1 VAILYADHVRRR
13 GDRALRCSPFLP
25 ELFRTLHQRSVA
37 LLEIAGQQGVT
48 AGFTRSP
55 LPALVVEA
63 ELDWLIQVGLL
74 RREVDGQGL
83 TDRYRLTPLGQSLL
97 AQPVPATWSASWSDR
112 LQNLLSRWFH
122 R

>member
-1 VAILYADHVRRR
+1 MAILYSDYVRQR

-25 ELFRTLHQRSVA
+25 HLFHTLQQRSVA
-37 LLEIAGQQGVT
+37 LLEIARQNGVT

-97 AQPVPATWSASWSDR
+97 EQRPSQFWTASWGDR
-112 LQNLLSRWFH
+112 LQNLLSRWL
-122 R
+122 RR

>member
-1 VAILYADHVRRR
+1 MQQ
-13 GDRALRCSPFLP
+13 G
-25 ELFRTLHQRSVA
+25 SVA
-37 LLEIAGQQGVT
+37 LLEIAAHKGVE

-97 AQPVPATWSASWSDR
+97 EELGTQDWSASWGDR
-112 LQNLLSRWFH
+112 LQNLWNRWFH
-122 R
+122 P

>member
-1 VAILYADHVRRR
+1 MQQ
-13 GDRALRCSPFLP
+13 G
-25 ELFRTLHQRSVA
+25 SVA
-37 LLEIAGQQGVT
+37 LAEIAAPKGVQ

-55 LPALVVEA
+55 LPTLVVEA

-83 TDRYRLTPLGQSLL
+83 TDRYRLTPLGQFLL
-97 AQPVPATWSASWSDR
+97 EQSVAPSWSASWGDR

-122 R
+122 L